1 MTGGAIDAH
10 FSEVIEKKGGSF
22 NPVRTTKEAFMRGR
36 KKRLRIE
43 LFVCEM
49 PSVAATQCSKNIILQ
64 SNNTEANTTLHL
76 DDIYTDMGDM
86 GFGKRSKCLKMK
98 L

>member
-1 MTGGAIDAH
+1 MCARC
-10 FSEVIEKKGGSF
+10 
-22 NPVRTTKEAFMRGR
+22 P
-36 KKRLRIE
+36 
-43 LFVCEM
+43 
-49 PSVAATQCSKNIILQ
+49 VAATQCSKNIILQ

-98 L
+98 LWYCKKVRKVQTGTERYKTVQNGTIQVSVYLLSYLVIV